1 MGEIMKENR
10 YVATVSYYVYADSPR
25 DAERKAIA
33 LCHSQREKYDNQCAI
48 ESIAEQPFGTLG
60 SSKIELENPYF

>member
-10 YVATVSYYVYADSPR
+10 YVATVSYYVYAESDR

-33 LCHSQREKYDNQCAI
+33 LCHSQRKKYDNQCSI
-48 ESIAEQPFGTLG
+48 ESIAEQQFGTLG